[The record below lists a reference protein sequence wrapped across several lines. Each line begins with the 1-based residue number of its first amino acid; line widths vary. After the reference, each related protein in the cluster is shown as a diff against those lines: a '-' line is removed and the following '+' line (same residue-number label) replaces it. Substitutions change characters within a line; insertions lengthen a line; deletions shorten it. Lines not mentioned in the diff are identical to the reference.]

1 MLATLQN
8 DEVRQILADS
18 DLAPMT
24 ADTITDPGRIMVEI
38 EKTRERSCSFVF
50 NECAERSDGRAA
62 VVDAAGRPFA
72 AVHIAGSLTKWSP
85 GEYEERF
92 LTFRRGDSQI
102 AEPLGFRPFAQQRQ
116 GRLMS
121 AIASS
126 EREIANWLAERR
138 RAMLS
143 LLSDL
148 VGIDSGTSNI
158 GGVET
163 MATRIDDFLRQSNL
177 APTPLRGSGYGGGL
191 RVELPGSDND
201 KSMLLMGHLDTVF
214 PAGEGRASPV
224 HDLGRQGERPWRRRH
239 EGRARDEQFRHLRLS
254 GRAGETP
261 GPSSG
266 FIPATRKSARPP
278 RQIIEAEARNAAYSF
293 NSEPWP
299 RLRQCRDRAAR
310 RHIHATFDQG
320 QGRSFRDRH
329 KSGRERHRR
338 TRAQDPRAPRFD
350 QFRRRYLWSTLAW
363 PRRGQSVN
371 TTAPS
376 ARALIDLRF
385 GGFGDRD
392 RLMAATV
399 LIVERSWTAG
409 SSAALK
415 ITGEFVP
422 LAATRA
428 SMKLLTLY
436 QLAARDLGFAVE
448 AEATGSCADSGFA
461 AAMGATTLCG
471 LGPVGGNAHSP
482 DEYVEIETIVPRAQA
497 VALTILRLG
506 ASAAARHSSLPAGE
520 AFHPSARK
528 GSQRPTREAC
538 HDESDF

>member
-1 MLATLQN
+1 
-8 DEVRQILADS
+8 
-18 DLAPMT
+18 
-24 ADTITDPGRIMVEI
+24 
-38 EKTRERSCSFVF
+38 
-50 NECAERSDGRAA
+50 
-62 VVDAAGRPFA
+62 
-72 AVHIAGSLTKWSP
+72 
-85 GEYEERF
+85 
-92 LTFRRGDSQI
+92 
-102 AEPLGFRPFAQQRQ
+102 
-116 GRLMS
+116 MS

-138 RAMLS
+138 GAMLS

-214 PAGEGRASPV
+214 PAGEAARRPFTISGGRASGPGV
-224 HDLGRQGERPWRRRH
+224 ADMKAGLVMNSFVL
-239 EGRARDEQFRHLRLS
+239 AAFRTC
-254 GRAGETP
+254 GGN
-261 GPSSG
+261 
-266 FIPATRKSARPP
+266 ARPLVGLYTGDEEVGSP
-278 RQIIEAEARNAAYSF
+278 ASRQIIEAEARNAAYSF
-293 NSEPWP
+293 NSEPG
-299 RLRQCRDRAAR
+299 RASGNVVTAR
-310 RHIHATFDQG
+310 RGGIFMRLSIKGKAAHSGIDIRVGVNAIDELAHKILALHALTNFDADVVVNVG
-320 QGRSFRDRH
+320 VA
-329 KSGRERHRR
+329 SG
-338 TRAQDPRAPRFD
+338 
-350 QFRRRYLWSTLAW
+350 
-363 PRRGQSVN
+363 GQSVN

-376 ARALIDLRF
+376 AEALIDLRF
-385 GGFGDRD
+385 GSFGDRD
-392 RLMAATV
+392 RLMAAISA
-399 LIVERSWTAG
+399 IVERSWTAG

-428 SMKLLTLY
+428 SMKLFHLY

-448 AEATGSCADSGFA
+448 AEATGGCADSGFA